1 MYSGTPIHAVCRPIE
16 PGEPL
21 VLRPLAGDNVLVG
34 FFFGS
39 EVIPYHVTPLYKVGR
54 NCAGYYEGILFNERG
69 ERFPWEPANV
79 A

>member
-21 VLRPLAGDNVLVG
+21 VCRPLPGDILVG
-34 FFFGS
+34 HFFGS
-39 EVIPYHVTPLYKVGR
+39 EIVPFHVSPLFKGGR
-54 NCAGYYEGILFNERG
+54 NSASYYEGLAFNERG